1 MTKAGKQFDFIII
14 SNGPD
19 GKDIARQIQQSGK
32 SAWVLHLEP
41 GTTASVLCSSPIV
54 RNRPGHQVEEWSQ
67 EDTAPSSRG
76 VLTQCLSQEGHH
88 AVYLLQAPMTEAPV
102 NTGPYL
108 TASDSG
114 TVRSKKLPPFLL
126 EREIQQR
133 KRLIHRP
140 HLLDRTV
147 KTEETQTKP
156 GVEEGKAAQDQPI
169 FRERELK
176 LRKRLTRGLRRTQVT
191 PAASTASSSAFNPP
205 VTEPPLPPIQEDE
218 TALWSMNETVDSL
231 DSPEATTSFSLDETE
246 WLGAE
251 AAPGMG
257 MDPETPKEESLPT
270 EGEATAPADPETPDR
285 TQEDEEQPVYPKSV
299 IPMNHGRVRN
309 RRSPRKKDRRPF
321 QSYKEEETRE
331 FREST
336 SIPGHRV
343 WEAPE
348 KGEQQEE
355 VREDTDFS
363 FEYDEEAWLKSFQRK
378 NSPRDDRE
386 ADSATSENRKS
397 ATPPDTPPASKE
409 RTARPFSKPPAS
421 SAGRPKKPTR
431 SSRPFEQVNAARK
444 HSDQRPSARKSA
456 SFMGEEEARRILKQS
471 SSGDSGD
478 TLKRDTIELEDPYG
492 YDSYEDFLT
501 PFANAEVEKLE
512 KRKLALRGL
521 HNLINNLG

>member
-19 GKDIARQIQQSGK
+19 GNDIARQIQQSGK
-32 SAWVLHLEP
+32 SVWVLHLEP

-54 RNRPGHQVEEWSQ
+54 RNRPGHHVEEWSQ
-67 EDTAPSSRG
+67 DDTAPSSRG
-76 VLTQCLSQEGHH
+76 VLTQCLSQEGPH

-140 HLLDRTV
+140 HILDRTV
-147 KTEETQTKP
+147 KTEETQRKP
-156 GVEEGKAAQDQPI
+156 VVEEGKAAQDQPI

-191 PAASTASSSAFNPP
+191 PAAFNPP
-205 VTEPPLPPIQEDE
+205 VTEPPLPPDE
-218 TALWSMNETVDSL
+218 TALWSMSETVDSL
-231 DSPEATTSFSLDETE
+231 DSPEETTSFSLDQSEL
-246 WLGAE
+246 LGAE
-251 AAPGMG
+251 AASGMET
-257 MDPETPKEESLPT
+257 DPETPEEEESLPT
-270 EGEATAPADPETPDR
+270 EGEATASAETPDR
-285 TQEDEEQPVYPKSV
+285 SQEDEEQPVYPKSV

-321 QSYKEEETRE
+321 QQYQEEEERE
-331 FREST
+331 LRDST
-336 SIPGHRV
+336 SISGHRV

-348 KGEQQEE
+348 KRDQQEGA
-355 VREDTDFS
+355 REDTDFS

-378 NSPRDDRE
+378 NSPRDDQE
-386 ADSATSENRKS
+386 ADAGNPSENRKS
-397 ATPPDTPPASKE
+397 ATPPETPPASKE

-421 SAGRPKKPTR
+421 TAGRPKKPTR
-431 SSRPFEQVNAARK
+431 SSRPFEQVNTARK
-444 HSDQRPSARKSA
+444 HSDQRSSARKSA

-471 SSGDSGD
+471 SSSDSGD

-501 PFANAEVEKLE
+501 PFANAELEKLE

-521 HNLINNLG
+521 HKLIKNLG